1 VLEIKDLRTQIQLRT
16 RVVKAVDGISFTI
29 EPGETVGLVGESG
42 CGKSM
47 TASSIMR
54 LLPNGGRI
62 VSGSIHLDGRDL
74 TAMSDDQIRSVRGND
89 MGMVFQDPLT
99 SLNPTMDIGH
109 QIAESVILHKGV
121 SKEQGL
127 ARAAEVLGLVGMPNP
142 IERLRDYPHQLSG
155 GLRQRVMIAMALACE
170 PRLLIADEPTTA
182 LDVTIQAQILA
193 LLDDLKKRLGMAILL
208 ITHDMGVIAGH
219 ADRTMVMYAGQIV
232 EGSTTDRLFEDVH
245 HPYTEALL
253 ASIPQLDQDKT
264 QRLYAIPG
272 LPPDLSRPLSAC
284 RFAPRCRYA
293 TEVCRTEEPPLAGDD
308 AGHPYA
314 CFHPVDRDVNEIA
327 GAGDLLGEGA
337 EAAPLV
343 EVGAVPVALATTG
356 TGASA
361 NGLLA
366 HAGGNGHA
374 GAGPGGASR
383 GGDGH
388 GGAGTGGAG
397 TGGAGTG
404 GAGTGGG
411 GHAGEGLAGQRQA
424 GGGTQVPFPGPGA
437 GGGPNGTAD
446 VAAGWVG
453 TVPATESPVILE
465 LRGVRKEYPV
475 TAGAIMQRKI
485 GAVQAVRGIDLDLHQ
500 GETLGIVGE
509 SGCGKSTLGRLIVGL
524 ERPSGGSVSVD
535 GTDLTRLKGAEL
547 RRRHRDLQLMFQ
559 DPYSSLD
566 PRMRVG
572 TIIREPL
579 VVQGIGS
586 PAEQRERVS
595 ALLREVGLPPHA
607 VELYP
612 HEFSGG
618 QRQRIGLARA
628 LALNPRLIVTDEPV
642 SALDVSIRSQILNLM
657 KRLQMNHGLSYV
669 FISHDLS
676 VVRYLADRIAVM
688 YLGKLVE
695 IGTGDDIYARP
706 AHPYTAGLIGSI
718 PVPKPSVQRS
728 RAAIPMRGELPS
740 PLNPPSGCPFRTRCP
755 RAQDK
760 CAEEEPTLSSFGG
773 QHYAAC
779 YFPLQEPVKGVPAV
793 TPAA

>member
-1 VLEIKDLRTQIQLRT
+1 MSVLEIKDLRTQIQLRT

-29 EPGETVGLVGESG
+29 EEGETVGLVGESG

-54 LLPNGGRI
+54 LLPNGGHI
-62 VSGSIHLDGRDL
+62 MSGSIRLDGKDL
-74 TAMSDDQIRSVRGND
+74 TAMSDDQIRAVRGND

-170 PRLLIADEPTTA
+170 PKLLIADEPTTA

-232 EGSTTDRLFEDVH
+232 EGSSTDRLFEDVH

-272 LPPDLSRPLSAC
+272 LPPDLSRPLKAC

-293 TEVCRTEEPPLAGDD
+293 TEVCRTEEPPLGGDD

-314 CFHPVDRDVNEIA
+314 CFHPVDRAVDEIA

-343 EVGAVPVALATTG
+343 EVGAVPVALATT
-356 TGASA
+356 TARASS

-366 HAGGNGHA
+366 QAGGNGHA
-374 GAGPGGASR
+374 GDGHA
-383 GGDGH
+383 GDGH
-388 GGAGTGGAG
+388 GGEGRSGGGA
-397 TGGAGTG
+397 
-404 GAGTGGG
+404 
-411 GHAGEGLAGQRQA
+411 
-424 GGGTQVPFPGPGA
+424 QVPFPGPGA
-437 GGGPNGTAD
+437 GDGPNGAANVPAGL
-446 VAAGWVG
+446 VA
-453 TVPATESPVILE
+453 TVPATQSPVILE
-465 LRGVRKEYPV
+465 VRGVRKEYPV
-475 TAGAIMQRKI
+475 TAGAIMQRKV
-485 GAVQAVRGIDLDLHQ
+485 GAIQAVRGVDLDLHQ
-500 GETLGIVGE
+500 GETLGVVGE

-524 ERPSGGSVSVD
+524 ERPTSGSVSVD
-535 GTDLTRLKGAEL
+535 GTDLTRLRGAEL

-586 PAEQRERVS
+586 PAEQRERVA

-657 KRLQMNHGLSYV
+657 KRLQVNHGLSYV

-695 IGTGDDIYARP
+695 IGTGDDIYSRP

-718 PVPKPSVQRS
+718 PIPKPSVQRS
-728 RAAIPMRGELPS
+728 RTAIPIRGELPS

-755 RAQDK
+755 RAQAK
-760 CAEEEPTLSSFGG
+760 CAEEEPALSSFGG

>member
-1 VLEIKDLRTQIQLRT
+1 MSLLEINDLRTYIQLRT
-16 RVVKAVDGISFTI
+16 RVVKAVDGVSLNIGA
-29 EPGETVGLVGESG
+29 GETVGLVGESG

-47 TASSIMR
+47 TASTVMR
-54 LLPNGGRI
+54 LLPHGGHI
-62 VSGSIHLDGRDL
+62 VGGSIRLAGQEL
-74 TAMSDDQIRSVRGND
+74 TSMTDEEIRAVRGNEI
-89 MGMVFQDPLT
+89 GMVFQDPLT
-99 SLNPTMDIGH
+99 SLNPTMNIGR
-109 QIAESVILHKGV
+109 QIAESVVLHRGV

-142 IERLRDYPHQLSG
+142 QERIHDYPHQLSG

-170 PRLLIADEPTTA
+170 PKLLIADEPTTA

-193 LLDDLKKRLGMAILL
+193 LLDDLKRRLGMAVLL

-219 ADRTMVMYAGQIV
+219 ADRTMVMYAGKIV
-232 EGSTTDRLFEDVH
+232 EAAATDRLFEDVH

-272 LPPDLSRPLSAC
+272 LPPDLSRPLKAC

-314 CFHPVDRDVNEIA
+314 CFHPVDRAVDEIA
-327 GAGDLLGEGA
+327 GAGDLLGAGA

-343 EVGAVPVALATTG
+343 EVGAVSVALAG
-356 TGASA
+356 GAPTNGGAPA
-361 NGLLA
+361 NGHPA
-366 HAGGNGHA
+366 HGGNGHRGDGRQSNSQLTPLGPVAVA
-374 GAGPGGASR
+374 GAGDPGG
-383 GGDGH
+383 
-388 GGAGTGGAG
+388 
-397 TGGAGTG
+397 
-404 GAGTGGG
+404 
-411 GHAGEGLAGQRQA
+411 EGSPS
-424 GGGTQVPFPGPGA
+424 TP
-437 GGGPNGTAD
+437 TE
-446 VAAGWVG
+446 AA
-453 TVPATESPVILE
+453 PVILE

-475 TAGAIMQRKI
+475 TAGAVMQRKV
-485 GAVQAVRGIDLDLHQ
+485 GAVQAVRGVDLDLRQ
-500 GETLGIVGE
+500 GETLGVVGE

-524 ERPSGGSVSVD
+524 ERPTSGSVLVD

-572 TIIREPL
+572 SIIREPL

-586 PAEQRERVS
+586 AAEQRERVA

-657 KRLQMNHGLSYV
+657 KRLQVNHGLSYV

-695 IGTGDDIYARP
+695 IGTGDDIYSRA
-706 AHPYTAGLIGSI
+706 AHPYTAGLISSI
-718 PVPKPSVQRS
+718 PVPKPSVQRARTS
-728 RAAIPMRGELPS
+728 IPIRGELPS

-755 RAQDK
+755 RAQAR
-760 CAEEEPTLSSFGG
+760 CAEEEPALSSFGVE
-773 QHYAAC
+773 HYAAC
-779 YFPLQEPVKGVPAV
+779 YFPLQEPAKAPSAV

>member
-1 VLEIKDLRTQIQLRT
+1 MSLLEIKDLHTEIQLRT
-16 RVVKAVDGISFTI
+16 RVVKAVDGVSVTI
-29 EPGETVGLVGESG
+29 EQGETVGLVGESG

-47 TASSIMR
+47 TASTIMR
-54 LLPNGGRI
+54 LLPPGGHI
-62 VSGSIHLDGRDL
+62 VSGSIRLDGREL
-74 TAMSDDQIRSVRGND
+74 TTMTDDQMRSVRGND
-89 MGMVFQDPLT
+89 IGMIFQDPLT
-99 SLNPTMDIGH
+99 SLNPTMQIGR
-109 QIAESVILHKGV
+109 QIAESVVLHKGV
-121 SKEQGL
+121 TREQGL
-127 ARAAEVLGLVGMPNP
+127 ARAAEVLGMVGMPNP
-142 IERLRDYPHQLSG
+142 AERIRDYPHQLSG

-170 PRLLIADEPTTA
+170 PKLLIADEPTTA

-193 LLDDLKKRLGMAILL
+193 LIDDLKHRLGMAVLL

-219 ADRTMVMYAGQIV
+219 ADRTMVMYAGKIV
-232 EGSTTDRLFEDVH
+232 EAANTDRLFEDVH

-272 LPPDLSRPLSAC
+272 LPPDLSRPLKAC

-293 TEVCRTEEPPLAGDD
+293 TEICRTEEPPLAGDD

-314 CFHPVDRDVNEIA
+314 CFHPVDTAVEEIA

-343 EVGAVPVALATTG
+343 EVGAVSIANLSATAGAVTG
-356 TGASA
+356 GVVA

-366 HAGGNGHA
+366 RAGNGQQGNGSSGSGLLPPSGRA
-374 GAGPGGASR
+374 GDSVARGGPATPAGTGSSGGSGGPAGPGSP
-383 GGDGH
+383 
-388 GGAGTGGAG
+388 GGAGSPGGP
-397 TGGAGTG
+397 
-404 GAGTGGG
+404 
-411 GHAGEGLAGQRQA
+411 GES
-424 GGGTQVPFPGPGA
+424 PGPVGFTPA
-437 GGGPNGTAD
+437 E
-446 VAAGWVG
+446 VA
-453 TVPATESPVILE
+453 PVILE
-465 LRGVRKEYPV
+465 LRDVRKEYPV

-485 GAVQAVRGIDLDLHQ
+485 GAVQAVRGVDLDLRQ
-500 GETLGIVGE
+500 GETLGVVGE

-524 ERPSGGSVSVD
+524 ERPTSGSVLVD

-586 PAEQRERVS
+586 PAEQRERVA

-657 KRLQMNHGLSYV
+657 KRLQVNHGLSYV

-676 VVRYLADRIAVM
+676 VVRYLADRFAVM

-695 IGTGDDIYARP
+695 IGTGDDIYSRP
-706 AHPYTAGLIGSI
+706 AHPYTSGLIGSI
-718 PVPKPSVQRS
+718 PVPRPSVQRA
-728 RAAIPMRGELPS
+728 RTAIPVRGELPS

-755 RAQDK
+755 RAQAR
-760 CAEEEPTLSSFGG
+760 CAEEEPVLGSFGG

-779 YFPLQEPVKGVPAV
+779 FYPLQEPVKPAPAV